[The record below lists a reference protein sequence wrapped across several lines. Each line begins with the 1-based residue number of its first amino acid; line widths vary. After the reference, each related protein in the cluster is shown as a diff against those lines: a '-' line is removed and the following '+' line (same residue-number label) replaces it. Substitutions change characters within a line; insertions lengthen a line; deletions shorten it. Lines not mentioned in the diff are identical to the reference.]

1 MQNIDITISEWM
13 NGAARHSWAFDW
25 VVMHV
30 LSTSTMRMLPL
41 AACLIYVWS
50 AAQPDDRGRRA
61 VLDGLAGAFL
71 ALVVS
76 RLVQNLMWMRPR
88 PLHDPAVAITPPY
101 TVAPDMLLEWSSF
114 PSDNA
119 ALSFAIAAGV
129 ALAGRRLGVAAFL
142 WAAVVVC
149 APRIYGG
156 LHYASDILGGALIG
170 VGAVHLSAALQ
181 VGKRLERLAIAVD
194 GRLPG
199 ATGAL
204 LFLVAFQITTLF
216 DDVRQIA
223 TVLFSRL

>member
-1 MQNIDITISEWM
+1 
-13 NGAARHSWAFDW
+13 
-25 VVMHV
+25 
-30 LSTSTMRMLPL
+30 
-41 AACLIYVWS
+41 
-50 AAQPDDRGRRA
+50 
-61 VLDGLAGAFL
+61 
-71 ALVVS
+71 
-76 RLVQNLMWMRPR
+76 
-88 PLHDPAVAITPPY
+88 
-101 TVAPDMLLEWSSF
+101 MLLEWSSF